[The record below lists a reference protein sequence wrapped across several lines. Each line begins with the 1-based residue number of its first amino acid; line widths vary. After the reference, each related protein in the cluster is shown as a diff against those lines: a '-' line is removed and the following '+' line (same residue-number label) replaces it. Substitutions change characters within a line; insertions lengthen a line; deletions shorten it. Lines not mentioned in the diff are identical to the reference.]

1 MSSGAYGWVIQHNCD
16 VDKKESDRESVIIY
30 MLLLP
35 LTCYHDVFA
44 LDIESDE
51 SIGTLPV
58 PGVIVMNFNPNS
70 TMMCSSKIDETQ
82 STLSKF
88 MHDITIYTNFSTPH
102 NYNWGKPELNVHNLH
117 NKYFFFF
124 FFFVWYVW
132 HPRAAIEIVHAGV
145 HDIFQHNLEAA

>member
-1 MSSGAYGWVIQHNCD
+1 MANADTSTVMIQCEFITGSDARGCLVVLMGGLFNTT
-16 VDKKESDRESVIIY
+16 VMLTKEESDRETVIIY
-30 MLLLP
+30 MLPLP

-70 TMMCSSKIDETQ
+70 TMMCLSKIDETQ

-88 MHDITIYTNFSTPH
+88 MHYITIYTNFSTPH
-102 NYNWGKPELNVHNLH
+102 NYNWGKPE
-117 NKYFFFF
+117 
-124 FFFVWYVW
+124 
-132 HPRAAIEIVHAGV
+132 RAPT
-145 HDIFQHNLEAA
+145 